1 MMNVETF
8 LDCIDNARGSR
19 SDKDIS
25 QAAGLSGNAV
35 AAMRAGK
42 VPSLERAARLADV
55 VGLEVCL
62 RRKGETISPWA
73 LRLALELVFR
83 RVNKI
88 DGASPATDAGVPA
101 RAEALAMYLIRVYGP
116 FAEMFDPSACD
127 DPEYMFHIA
136 HLFNH
141 HFRDVERGD
150 LAKLTAVL
158 EDFAASAAEA
168 AGTEEADGS
177 GDTAGGTTGGT

>member
-73 LRLALELVFR
+73 LRLALETLFYHI
-83 RVNKI
+83 NMI
-88 DGASPATDAGVPA
+88 DGAPPAADARVPA
-101 RAEALAMYLIRVYGP
+101 RAEASAMYLVRAYGP
-116 FAEMFDPSACD
+116 FAEMFAPSACD
-127 DPEYMFHIA
+127 DPERMFHVA
-136 HLFNH
+136 YFFHR
-141 HFRDVERGD
+141 HFRDVEGGD
-150 LAKLTAVL
+150 LAKLTAAL
-158 EDFAASAAEA
+158 EDVVALAAEA

-177 GDTAGGTTGGT
+177 GGTTGGA

>member
-1 MMNVETF
+1 MMDVETF

-42 VPSLERAARLADV
+42 IPSLERAARLADV

-73 LRLALELVFR
+73 LRLAIELVFHR
-83 RVNKI
+83 IDKI
-88 DGASPATDAGVPA
+88 DGAPAAADAGVPE
-101 RAEALAMYLIRVYGP
+101 RAEALAMYLIRTYGP
-116 FAEMFDPSACD
+116 IAEMFDPSACD
-127 DPEYMFHIA
+127 DPEYTFHVA

-141 HFRDVERGD
+141 HFRDVESGD
-150 LAKLTAVL
+150 LAKLAAVL
-158 EDFAASAAEA
+158 EDLAATPAEA

-177 GDTAGGTTGGT
+177 GDTTGGT

>member
-55 VGLEVCL
+55 VGLEMCL

-73 LRLALELVFR
+73 VRLAFELVFR
-83 RVNKI
+83 RIDKI
-88 DGASPATDAGVPA
+88 DGAPPAADAGVSE
-101 RAEALAMYLIRVYGP
+101 RAEALAMYLIRTYGP

-127 DPEYMFHIA
+127 DPERMFHIA
-136 HLFNH
+136 HRFNL
-141 HFRDVERGD
+141 HFRDVESKD
-150 LAKLTAVL
+150 LAKLAAVL
-158 EDFAASAAEA
+158 EDLAATAAEA

-177 GDTAGGTTGGT
+177 GGTTGGA